1 MDVGEVLK
9 WLAGLA
15 LSALFAVVTFF
26 EKRNLK
32 RMDDFDERLRGGV
45 SVELLNDTVGL
56 LRGEIQAL
64 DASKS
69 EWLQRLCDRVER
81 QTDALT
87 DATKE
92 HNRQMQEILKLVL
105 TRPDKHD

>member
-1 MDVGEVLK
+1 MDEILK
-9 WLAGLA
+9 WAAGMA
-15 LSALFAVVTFF
+15 FTALFAVVAFF
-26 EKRNLK
+26 EKRSLK
-32 RMDDFDERLRGGV
+32 RQDDFDERLRSAV
-45 SVELLNDTVGL
+45 SVDLLNDTVGL